1 MDDLFEWVVQAIM
14 VGGLSSAGRAPALQ
28 AGGHRFDP
36 DRLHHFDTPEMK
48 TTYSA
53 VPLGIAVLQTEDG
66 LFFDIVNGFFNRC
79 RGCIVAVPQG
89 IVRVANHTFI
99 SK

>member
-1 MDDLFEWVVQAIM
+1 MTIL

-48 TTYSA
+48 TTYSGA
-53 VPLGIAVLQTEDG
+53 DTVRIGCAGQDG

-89 IVRVANHTFI
+89 IVRVANHTFMKMNI
-99 SK
+99 WLR